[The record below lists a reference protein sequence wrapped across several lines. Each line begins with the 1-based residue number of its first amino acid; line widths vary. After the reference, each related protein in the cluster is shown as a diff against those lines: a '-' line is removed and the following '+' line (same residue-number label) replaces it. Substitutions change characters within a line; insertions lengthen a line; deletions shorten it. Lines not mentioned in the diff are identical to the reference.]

1 MYKHILSKNL
11 DNEHKI
17 QKYEILLMS
26 KWILVFLITFICYSP
41 IYASE
46 ISNQA
51 RDDIESIIYKAI
63 NRSGLNSTH
72 VVGIVSSKTQENVHR
87 TKIYGLVEESMESI
101 FSSRSRLADRDR
113 LKEIENKM
121 KLIEEIG
128 ETADGAQL
136 WLDGTTAFEGVSLS
150 LLEGIDYFVWS
161 NVKKI
166 SQEKVNIKISIL
178 EIKGL
183 RSGIASGETKI
194 DDILREV
201 DVNSENYSKWEKEYS
216 GWKEE
221 YQSAIYWENVWKW
234 THRGT
239 LVFSLFSIGLE
250 ENPTN
255 TLFVSASMVGA
266 VIGTTLWWINSNRV
280 KTLREKGI
288 EKNYPLVFSIIPS
301 NNKISLNVTYKLVF

>member
-1 MYKHILSKNL
+1 MYKSIC
-11 DNEHKI
+11 
-17 QKYEILLMS
+17 
-26 KWILVFLITFICYSP
+26 VVLIFFIYSSP

-46 ISNQA
+46 LSNQA

-63 NRSGLNSTH
+63 NQSGLGYKH
-72 VVGIVSSKTQENVHR
+72 VVGIVPPKIQRKIHR
-87 TKIYGLVEESMESI
+87 TKFYGLVEESMESI

-136 WLDGTTAFEGVSLS
+136 WLDGTTAFEGVSSS

-161 NVKKI
+161 NVKHI

-178 EIKGL
+178 EIEGL

-194 DDILREV
+194 DDILREI

-255 TLFVSASMVGA
+255 TLFISASMVGA

>member
-1 MYKHILSKNL
+1 MYKSIC
-11 DNEHKI
+11 
-17 QKYEILLMS
+17 
-26 KWILVFLITFICYSP
+26 VGLIFFIYSFP

-46 ISNQA
+46 LSNQA

-63 NRSGLNSTH
+63 NQSGLGYKH
-72 VVGIVSSKTQENVHR
+72 VVGIVPPKIQRKIHR
-87 TKIYGLVEESMESI
+87 TKFYGLVEESMESI
-101 FSSRSRLADRDR
+101 FASRSRLADRDR

-161 NVKKI
+161 NVKQI

-178 EIKGL
+178 EIEGL

-194 DDILREV
+194 DDILREI

-255 TLFVSASMVGA
+255 TLFISASMVGA

>member
-1 MYKHILSKNL
+1 
-11 DNEHKI
+11 
-17 QKYEILLMS
+17 
-26 KWILVFLITFICYSP
+26 VVLIFFIYSSP

-46 ISNQA
+46 LSNQA
-51 RDDIESIIYKAI
+51 RVDIESIIYKAI
-63 NRSGLNSTH
+63 NQSGLGYKH
-72 VVGIVSSKTQENVHR
+72 VVGIVPPKIQRKIHR
-87 TKIYGLVEESMESI
+87 TKFYGLVEESMESI
-101 FSSRSRLADRDR
+101 FASRSRLADRDR

-161 NVKKI
+161 NVKQI

-194 DDILREV
+194 DDILREI
-201 DVNSENYSKWEKEYS
+201 DVISENYSNWEKEYS

-255 TLFVSASMVGA
+255 TLFISASMVGA

>member
-1 MYKHILSKNL
+1 MYKSIC
-11 DNEHKI
+11 
-17 QKYEILLMS
+17 
-26 KWILVFLITFICYSP
+26 VVLIFFIYSSP

-46 ISNQA
+46 LSNQA

-63 NRSGLNSTH
+63 NQSGLGYKH
-72 VVGIVSSKTQENVHR
+72 VVGIVPPKIQRKIHR
-87 TKIYGLVEESMESI
+87 TKFYGLVEESMESI
-101 FSSRSRLADRDR
+101 FASRSRLADRDR

-161 NVKKI
+161 NVKQI

-178 EIKGL
+178 EIEGL

-194 DDILREV
+194 DDILREI
-201 DVNSENYSKWEKEYS
+201 DVISENYSNWEKEYS

-255 TLFVSASMVGA
+255 TLFISASMVGA

>member
-1 MYKHILSKNL
+1 MYKSIC
-11 DNEHKI
+11 
-17 QKYEILLMS
+17 
-26 KWILVFLITFICYSP
+26 VVLIFFIYSSL

-46 ISNQA
+46 LSNQA

-63 NRSGLNSTH
+63 NQSGLGYKH
-72 VVGIVSSKTQENVHR
+72 VVGIVPPKIQRKIHR
-87 TKIYGLVEESMESI
+87 TKFYGLVEESMESI
-101 FSSRSRLADRDR
+101 FASRSRLADRDR

-121 KLIEEIG
+121 ELIEGNG

-161 NVKKI
+161 NVKQI

-183 RSGIASGETKI
+183 RGGIASGETKI
-194 DDILREV
+194 DDILREI
-201 DVNSENYSKWEKEYS
+201 DVNSENYSNWEKEYS

-255 TLFVSASMVGA
+255 TLFISASMVGA

-288 EKNYPLVFSIIPS
+288 GKNYPLVFSIIPS

>member
-1 MYKHILSKNL
+1 MYK
-11 DNEHKI
+11 
-17 QKYEILLMS
+17 
-26 KWILVFLITFICYSP
+26 FICVVLIFFIYSSP

-46 ISNQA
+46 LSNQA
-51 RDDIESIIYKAI
+51 RVDIESIIYKAI
-63 NRSGLNSTH
+63 NQSGLGYKH
-72 VVGIVSSKTQENVHR
+72 VVGIVPPKIQRKIHR
-87 TKIYGLVEESMESI
+87 TKFYGLVEESMESI
-101 FSSRSRLADRDR
+101 FASRSRLADRDR

-128 ETADGAQL
+128 ETADGVQL

-161 NVKKI
+161 NVKHI

-194 DDILREV
+194 DDILREI

-255 TLFVSASMVGA
+255 TLFISASMVGA

>member
-1 MYKHILSKNL
+1 MYKSIC
-11 DNEHKI
+11 
-17 QKYEILLMS
+17 
-26 KWILVFLITFICYSP
+26 VVLIFFIYSSP

-46 ISNQA
+46 LSNQA

-63 NRSGLNSTH
+63 NQSGLGYKH
-72 VVGIVSSKTQENVHR
+72 VVGIVPPKIQRKIHR
-87 TKIYGLVEESMESI
+87 TKFYGLVEESMESI
-101 FSSRSRLADRDR
+101 FASRSRLADRDR
-113 LKEIENKM
+113 LKEIENKI
-121 KLIEEIG
+121 KLIEENG

-161 NVKKI
+161 NVKHI

-194 DDILREV
+194 DDILREI
-201 DVNSENYSKWEKEYS
+201 DVNSENHSKWEKEYS

-255 TLFVSASMVGA
+255 TLFISASMVGA

-301 NNKISLNVTYKLVF
+301 KNTISLNVTYKLVF

>member
-1 MYKHILSKNL
+1 MYKSIC
-11 DNEHKI
+11 
-17 QKYEILLMS
+17 
-26 KWILVFLITFICYSP
+26 VVLIFFIYSSP

-46 ISNQA
+46 LSNQA

-63 NRSGLNSTH
+63 NQSGLGYKH
-72 VVGIVSSKTQENVHR
+72 VVGIVPPKIQRKIHR
-87 TKIYGLVEESMESI
+87 TKFYGLVEESMESI
-101 FSSRSRLADRDR
+101 FASRSRLADRDR

-161 NVKKI
+161 NVKHI

-178 EIKGL
+178 EIEGL

-194 DDILREV
+194 DDILREI

>member
-1 MYKHILSKNL
+1 MYKSIC
-11 DNEHKI
+11 
-17 QKYEILLMS
+17 
-26 KWILVFLITFICYSP
+26 VVLIFFIYSSP

-46 ISNQA
+46 LSNQA

-63 NRSGLNSTH
+63 NQSGLGYKH
-72 VVGIVSSKTQENVHR
+72 VVGIVPPKIQRKIHR
-87 TKIYGLVEESMESI
+87 TKFYGLVEESMESI
-101 FSSRSRLADRDR
+101 FASRSRLADRDR
-113 LKEIENKM
+113 LKEIENKI
-121 KLIEEIG
+121 KLIEESG
-128 ETADGAQL
+128 KPADGAQL

-161 NVKKI
+161 NVKQI

-178 EIKGL
+178 EIEGL

-194 DDILREV
+194 DDILREI

-255 TLFVSASMVGA
+255 TLFISASMVGA

>member
-1 MYKHILSKNL
+1 MYKSIC
-11 DNEHKI
+11 
-17 QKYEILLMS
+17 
-26 KWILVFLITFICYSP
+26 VGLIFFIYSFP

-46 ISNQA
+46 LSNQA
-51 RDDIESIIYKAI
+51 IDDIESIIYKAI
-63 NRSGLNSTH
+63 NQSGLGYKH
-72 VVGIVSSKTQENVHR
+72 VVGIVPPKIQRKIHR
-87 TKIYGLVEESMESI
+87 TKFYGLVEESMESI
-101 FSSRSRLADRDR
+101 LASKSRLADRDR
-113 LKEIENKM
+113 LKEIENKI
-121 KLIEEIG
+121 KLIEENG
-128 ETADGAQL
+128 EPADGAQL

-194 DDILREV
+194 DDILQEV

>member
-1 MYKHILSKNL
+1 MYK
-11 DNEHKI
+11 
-17 QKYEILLMS
+17 
-26 KWILVFLITFICYSP
+26 LICVVLIFFIYSSP

-46 ISNQA
+46 LSNQA

-63 NRSGLNSTH
+63 NQSGLGYKH
-72 VVGIVSSKTQENVHR
+72 VVGIVPPKIQRKIHR
-87 TKIYGLVEESMESI
+87 TKFYGLVEESMESI
-101 FSSRSRLADRDR
+101 FASRSRLADRDR

-121 KLIEEIG
+121 ELIEENG

-161 NVKKI
+161 NVKQI

-178 EIKGL
+178 EIEGL

-194 DDILREV
+194 DDILREI
-201 DVNSENYSKWEKEYS
+201 DVISENYSNWEKEYS

-255 TLFVSASMVGA
+255 TLFISASMVGA

-280 KTLREKGI
+280 NTLREKGI